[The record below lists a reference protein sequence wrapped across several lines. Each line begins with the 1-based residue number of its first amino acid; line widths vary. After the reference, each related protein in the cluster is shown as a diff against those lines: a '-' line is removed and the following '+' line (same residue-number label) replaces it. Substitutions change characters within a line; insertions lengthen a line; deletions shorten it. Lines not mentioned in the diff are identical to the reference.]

1 MSHFYKPDG
10 KGGAKLLKSV
20 ETPAEARKHGN
31 AYASVTTKIGIAPNS
46 FINIWRENQII
57 QLARANPFDSAE
69 EISKLAWGTRTH
81 PNGNTVP
88 SSDFGTELHAEL
100 ELAANLYAKGEPY
113 TGTLWLPFVQP
124 WLTYL
129 MTNDI
134 EIVECEKM
142 VSCDQRRVAGSID
155 VLAINHKNNDRYE
168 LYDFKS
174 RQGNGKLSTK
184 HYDKDAM
191 QLAVEADII
200 QETLDLH
207 YAPDTYSVLICTDTA
222 EHYVKQWTKEAQT
235 KALLKFDIVNDFY
248 NQWYQL

>member
-10 KGGAKLLKSV
+10 KGGAKLLKTV
-20 ETPAEARKHGN
+20 ESPSDARKHGK

-46 FINIWRENQII
+46 FINIWREQQII

-81 PNGNTVP
+81 PNGNTVA

-100 ELAANLYAKGEPY
+100 EEAANLYAKGEAYQNP
-113 TGTLWLPFVQP
+113 LWLSYVQP
-124 WLTYL
+124 WLSYL

-134 EIVECEKM
+134 TIVECEK
-142 VSCDQRRVAGSID
+142 VVACDQRRVAGSID
-155 VLAINHKNNDRYE
+155 VLAKNKGRYE

-174 RQGNGKLSTK
+174 RQGKGKLSTK

-191 QLAVEADII
+191 QLAVEAEII
-200 QETLDLH
+200 QEQYNLPYTP
-207 YAPDTYSVLICTDTA
+207 AIYSVLICTDTA
-222 EHYVKQWTKEAQT
+222 EHYVKQWTPEAQA
-235 KALLKFDIVNDFY
+235 KALLKFEIVNEFY
-248 NQWYQL
+248 NKWYQL